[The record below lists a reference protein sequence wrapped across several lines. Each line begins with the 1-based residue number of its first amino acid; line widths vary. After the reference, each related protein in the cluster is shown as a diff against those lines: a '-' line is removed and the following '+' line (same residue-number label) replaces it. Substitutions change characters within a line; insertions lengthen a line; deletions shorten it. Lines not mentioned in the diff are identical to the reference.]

1 MNLRSTQHIND
12 GIAPDESIAYSV
24 ESFMKPQEID
34 NSHAIFSKQ
43 KIREINYKFR
53 KRKVDYDI
61 EHGGHEDHINN
72 QALM

>member
-1 MNLRSTQHIND
+1 
-12 GIAPDESIAYSV
+12 
-24 ESFMKPQEID
+24 MKPQEID